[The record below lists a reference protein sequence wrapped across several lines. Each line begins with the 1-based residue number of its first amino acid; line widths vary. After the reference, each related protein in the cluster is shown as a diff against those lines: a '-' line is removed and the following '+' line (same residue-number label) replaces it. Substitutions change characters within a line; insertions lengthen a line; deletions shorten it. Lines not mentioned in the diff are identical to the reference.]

1 MHNSENMN
9 QIVRNLQH
17 RVDEQTSELR
27 RINLQLQEEISKRQL
42 LEERL
47 RSSDQLLEE
56 KIRSCEATMRAT
68 FEGMTDIILVINTR
82 GRQLTDIDILPT
94 NPICF
99 YEPSTDLISQTVEQF
114 FQDKTANTWFRK
126 VLQALDTKQRLNFDY
141 SLSFEEQEVW
151 FSATISPFS
160 ENSVLWVA
168 RDISDVYD
176 ELRLRKLAEERF
188 QLLERAIAA
197 SNNGILICDAQ
208 APDNPI
214 IYVNSGFER
223 ITGYTAS
230 ELMNQN
236 CRILQGSDKE
246 QPALEQLRSA
256 IAAGTDT
263 QVVLRNY
270 RKDGSLFWNE
280 FCLTPVRDATGCLT
294 HFIGI
299 QTDITERKQAQIEL
313 ERQNQRLQ
321 QEIQVRQRAE
331 EEIFFLVST
340 TQAIAETDDFHSA
353 LSIILRSCC
362 ETIDWDFGEAWI
374 PNQDSG
380 LLECSL
386 GWYVSDPSLEE
397 FRTQSLTVK
406 FAPNFGIPGRI
417 WLCKQPEWIED
428 ISIEPCEVCPR
439 SNIAAAAGLKA
450 SFGVPILF
458 NDQVLAILV
467 FYKKAASPRQR
478 HLVELI
484 NAVAAQLGSLIQR
497 KQTEE
502 ALRITQ
508 EKYHS
513 IVENAV
519 EGIFQATPSGQYLS
533 ANPALARIYGYD
545 SPEDLINSIQDISR
559 QLYLNP
565 NRYKE
570 FVAAIE
576 ADNEVKEFESLVQ
589 RKDGTVIWIAENT
602 RAVRDCAVSK
612 RDALASKPS
621 AKGEQQGKLLYY
633 EGTVSDVT
641 ERKLI
646 EEALKFEQEQTK
658 TLLLNLLPA
667 PIAKRLQ
674 DGENPIADKFEEVSV
689 LFADLVG
696 FTEFSSKKTPEELV
710 SILNIIFSEF
720 DKLAQRYGLEK
731 IKTIG
736 DAYMVVGGLPIFR
749 PDHARSIAQMA
760 LAMQTA
766 IANVN
771 TQIDESFKLRIGI
784 NIGPVVAGVMGLN
797 KFIYDLWGDTVNT
810 ASRMEGN
817 GIPGEIQVTTATY
830 ELLKEEFLFEQRGR
844 IPIKG
849 KGEMTTYLLR
859 GQKF

>member
-9 QIVRNLQH
+9 QIVKNLQR
-17 RVDEQTSELR
+17 RVDEQISELAR
-27 RINLQLQEEISKRQL
+27 LNQQLQEEIGKRRL

-47 RSSDQLLEE
+47 RTSDQLMEE

-68 FEGMTDIILVINTR
+68 FAVMTDIVLVVNTR
-82 GRQLTDIDILPT
+82 ERQLTDIDILPT
-94 NPICF
+94 NPNGL
-99 YEPSTDLISQTVEQF
+99 YESGTDLISQTIEQI
-114 FQDKTANTWFRK
+114 FQDKTANTWCKK
-126 VLQALDTKQRLNFDY
+126 VLQALDTQQRIIFDY
-141 SLSFEEQEVW
+141 SVSLEEKEFW
-151 FSATISPFS
+151 FTATISPFS
-160 ENSVLWVA
+160 EHSVLWVA
-168 RDISDVYD
+168 RDISD
-176 ELRLRKLAEERF
+176 RKQVEERL
-188 QLLERAIAA
+188 QLLERAIAT

-223 ITGYTAS
+223 ITGYTAA
-230 ELMNQN
+230 EVMGQN
-236 CRILQGSDKE
+236 CRILQGTDKE
-246 QPALEQLRSA
+246 QPALELLRSA
-256 IAAGTDT
+256 IATGTDT
-263 QVVLRNY
+263 QVILRNY

-313 ERQNQRLQ
+313 DQQNQRLQ
-321 QEIQVRQRAE
+321 QEIRVRQRAE

-362 ETIDWDFGEAWI
+362 ETIGWDFGEAWI
-374 PNQDSG
+374 PNPNSC

-386 GWYVSDPSLEE
+386 GWYASDPSLEE
-397 FRTQSLTVK
+397 FRERSLTVK
-406 FAPNFGIPGRI
+406 FAPNFGIPGRV
-417 WLCKQPEWIED
+417 WLSKQPEWIED
-428 ISIEPCEVCPR
+428 ISIESLDICPR
-439 SNIAAAAGLKA
+439 SNIAAAVGLKA

-467 FYKKAASPRQR
+467 FYKKSASPRQR
-478 HLVELI
+478 HVVELI
-484 NAVAAQLGSLIQR
+484 NAVATQLGSLIQR

-502 ALRITQ
+502 ALRIAQ
-508 EKYHS
+508 QKYHS

-533 ANPALARIYGYD
+533 ANPALARIYGYE
-545 SPEDLINSIQDISR
+545 SPEDLVNSLQDISR
-559 QLYLNP
+559 QLYVNP
-565 NRYKE
+565 NRYQE

-602 RAVRDCAVSK
+602 RAVSDRD
-612 RDALASKPS
+612 R
-621 AKGEQQGKLLYY
+621 KLLYY
-633 EGTVSDVT
+633 EGTVSDIT
-641 ERKLI
+641 ERKFI
-646 EEALKFEQEQTK
+646 EEALKFEQAQTK
-658 TLLLNLLPA
+658 TLLLNILPA

-674 DGENPIADKFEEVSV
+674 DGENPIADKFEEASV

-696 FTEFSSKKTPEELV
+696 FTEFSSEKTPEELV
-710 SILNIIFSEF
+710 FILNVIFSRF
-720 DKLAQRYGLEK
+720 DELAKQYGLEK

-736 DAYMVVGGLPIFR
+736 DAYMVVGGLPEFR

-760 LAMQTA
+760 LAMQVA

-771 TQIDESFKLRIGI
+771 TEIDKSFKLRIGI

-810 ASRMEGN
+810 ASRMEAY
-817 GIPGEIQVTTATY
+817 GIPGEIQVTAATY
-830 ELLKEEFLFEQRGR
+830 EQLKDEFLFEERGS

>member
-160 ENSVLWVA
+160 ENSVLWCA
-168 RDISDVYD
+168 RDIIDVYD

-197 SNNGILICDAQ
+197 SNNGILICDAK
-208 APDNPI
+208 APKNQI
-214 IYVNSGFER
+214 IYVISGFEQ
-223 ITGYTAS
+223 ITVYPAS

-313 ERQNQRLQ
+313 EQQNQRLQ
-321 QEIQVRQRAE
+321 QEIRVRQRAE

-362 ETIDWDFGEAWI
+362 ETIGWDFGEAWI

-406 FAPNFGIPGRI
+406 FAPNFGIPGRV

-450 SFGVPILF
+450 SFGVSILF
-458 NDQVLAILV
+458 YDQVLAILV

-508 EKYHS
+508 EK
-513 IVENAV
+513 
-519 EGIFQATPSGQYLS
+519 
-533 ANPALARIYGYD
+533 
-545 SPEDLINSIQDISR
+545 INSIQDISR

-674 DGENPIADKFEEVSV
+674 DGEDPIADKFEEVSV

>member
-27 RINLQLQEEISKRQL
+27 RINQQLQEEISKRRS

-47 RSSDQLLEE
+47 RASDQLLEE

-68 FEGMTDIILVINTR
+68 FEVMTDMILVINTR

-94 NPICF
+94 NPICL

-114 FQDKTANTWFRK
+114 FQDKTAKTWFRK
-126 VLQALDTKQRLNFDY
+126 ILQVLDTKQRINFDY
-141 SLSFEEQEVW
+141 SLCFEEQEVW
-151 FSATISPFS
+151 FTATISPFS

-168 RDISDVYD
+168 RDIS
-176 ELRLRKLAEERF
+176 ERKLAEERL

-230 ELMNQN
+230 EIMSQN

-299 QTDITERKQAQIEL
+299 QTDITERKQAQIKL
-313 ERQNQRLQ
+313 DQQNQRLQ

-362 ETIDWDFGEAWI
+362 ETIGWDFGEAWI
-374 PNQDSG
+374 PNPDSR

-386 GWYVSDPSLEE
+386 GWYASDPSLEE
-397 FRTQSLTVK
+397 FRNQSLAVK
-406 FAPNFGIPGRI
+406 FAPNFGIPGRV

-428 ISIEPCEVCPR
+428 ISIEPLEICPR

-467 FYKKAASPRQR
+467 FYKKSANPLQR
-478 HLVELI
+478 HVVELI
-484 NAVAAQLGSLIQR
+484 NAVATQLGSLIQR

-502 ALRITQ
+502 TLRITQ

-559 QLYLNP
+559 QLYVKP

-576 ADNEVKEFESLVQ
+576 ANNEVKEFESLVQ

-602 RAVRDCAVSK
+602 RAVRDCA
-612 RDALASKPS
+612 LASKPS
-621 AKGEQQGKLLYY
+621 AKGKQEGKLLYY

-674 DGENPIADKFEEVSV
+674 DGESPIADKFEEVSV

-696 FTEFSSKKTPEELV
+696 FTEFSSQKTPEELV
-710 SILNIIFSEF
+710 SILNIIFSMF
-720 DKLAQRYGLEK
+720 DQLAQRYGLEK

-760 LAMQTA
+760 LAMQSA

-771 TQIDESFKLRIGI
+771 TQIGESFKLRIGI

-830 ELLKEEFLFEQRGR
+830 EQLKEEFLFEQRGR